1 MLYPKQVQNNFYR
14 EKRMTR
20 CRGGI
25 LGYEELINKNIL
37 QKELLLTIH
46 QVLFIDSNSTAQ
58 KLKDVVWL
66 GVILLD
72 GRHLSSKMC
81 DSTKNVDSKDGKMVL
96 KDISIQIGVY

>member
-1 MLYPKQVQNNFYR
+1 
-14 EKRMTR
+14 MTR

-58 KLKDVVWL
+58 KLKDVV
-66 GVILLD
+66 
-72 GRHLSSKMC
+72 
-81 DSTKNVDSKDGKMVL
+81 
-96 KDISIQIGVY
+96 